1 MIISRITRTIIIILH
16 VVLFVGTDTH
26 FSYFIIRVYI
36 SKHSQPCS
44 SSSLTILLYRQPSI
58 FHSHNKCVSKHSRAR
73 CFYPAVRFIYQLSPH
88 PLFCLIIFQTCHHT
102 LETSYN
108 RQMIWARFRQ
118 IAKHFCHP
126 CRHPS
131 VSSSPKIGYIRC
143 MIEKS
148 IRTLQLIQIHRH
160 FFSSALNVF
169 QFTGHF
175 ISMRLDDRNHIH
187 VVNPQASLPT
197 ISLRCP

>member
-1 MIISRITRTIIIILH
+1 MFLPSSPVYLSTVSTSPL
-16 VVLFVGTDTH
+16 LFDN
-26 FSYFIIRVYI
+26 FSD
-36 SKHSQPCS
+36 
-44 SSSLTILLYRQPSI
+44 LPS
-58 FHSHNKCVSKHSRAR
+58 
-73 CFYPAVRFIYQLSPH
+73 
-88 PLFCLIIFQTCHHT
+88 T

-175 ISMRLDDRNHIH
+175 ISMRLNNGIIYMSSIH
-187 VVNPQASLPT
+187 KRVCQLYPFAAHDFALALAFSGTSHWVSA
-197 ISLRCP
+197 